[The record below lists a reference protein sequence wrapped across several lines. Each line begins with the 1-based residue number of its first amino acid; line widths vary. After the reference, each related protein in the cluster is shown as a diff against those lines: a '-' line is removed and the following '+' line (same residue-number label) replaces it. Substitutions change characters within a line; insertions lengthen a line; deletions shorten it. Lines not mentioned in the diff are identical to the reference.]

1 MYFPIADVTISPI
14 LLMGVGFLVGIL
26 GGFFGVGGGFLAGPM
41 MFWAGVPMNFVIG
54 TDLAHMTGKS
64 IVATHRHRTLGHVDM
79 KLGMY
84 MVMGTIVGV
93 EIGARFIE
101 ALQDTGAIDI
111 TIGVTYIVILVCISI
126 FTGWESIRAIQ
137 MVRTDQIDVQD
148 AVGFKGLSK
157 RIRAVNIPPM
167 VSFPVSG
174 IESISIWMVLGVGFF
189 TGIAGWQPGC
199 WWGFYQDADAYLCF
213 RHSNPCRCRNRL
225 VRNYILFRFWH
236 NYPCLKRKRGYI
248 NGVGYAYR
256 GSNRGPDRRNGN
268 PILRWSP
275 HSFGFF
281 FPPYDRSS
289 FSRYPSIGHW
299 NDELRRITRSYE
311 DINLSGE

>member
-1 MYFPIADVTISPI
+1 MYFPIADVTVNPI
-14 LLMGVGFLVGIL
+14 LLISVGFIVGIL

-41 MFWAGVPMNFVIG
+41 MFWTGVPMNFVIG

-64 IVATHRHRTLGHVDM
+64 IVAARRHRALGHVDL

-93 EIGARFIE
+93 EIGARIIE
-101 ALQDTGAIDI
+101 TLQDTGAIDI

-174 IESISIWMVLGVGFF
+174 IESISIWTILGVGFL
-189 TGIAGWQPGC
+189 TGILSGS
-199 WWGFYQDADAYLCF
+199 L
-213 RHSNPCRCRNRL
+213 
-225 VRNYILFRFWH
+225 
-236 NYPCLKRKRGYI
+236 
-248 NGVGYAYR
+248 GVGGGFIRMPMMVYVLGIPTHIAVGTDLFEIIFSSGFGTITHALKGNVDILMALVMQTGAAIGAQIGATATR
-256 GSNRGPDRRNGN
+256 FFAGPKIRLAFSFLPMIGAALVAIRLLGSGMM
-268 PILRWSP
+268 
-275 HSFGFF
+275 H
-281 FPPYDRSS
+281 
-289 FSRYPSIGHW
+289 
-299 NDELRRITRSYE
+299 
-311 DINLSGE
+311 

>member
-1 MYFPIADVTISPI
+1 MYFPIADVTVNPI
-14 LLMGVGFLVGIL
+14 LLISVGFIVGIL

-41 MFWAGVPMNFVIG
+41 MFWTGVPMNFVIG

-64 IVATHRHRTLGHVDM
+64 IVAARRHRALGHVDL

-93 EIGARFIE
+93 EIGARIIE
-101 ALQDTGAIDI
+101 TLQDTGAIDI

-174 IESISIWMVLGVGFF
+174 IESISIWTILGVGFL
-189 TGIAGWQPGC
+189 TGILSGS
-199 WWGFYQDADAYLCF
+199 L
-213 RHSNPCRCRNRL
+213 
-225 VRNYILFRFWH
+225 
-236 NYPCLKRKRGYI
+236 
-248 NGVGYAYR
+248 GVGGGFIRMPMMVYVLGIPTHIAVGTDLFEIIFSSGFGTITHALKGNVDILMALVMQTGAAIGAQIGASATR
-256 GSNRGPDRRNGN
+256 FFAGPKIRLAFSFLPMIGAALVAIRLLGSGMM
-268 PILRWSP
+268 
-275 HSFGFF
+275 H
-281 FPPYDRSS
+281 
-289 FSRYPSIGHW
+289 
-299 NDELRRITRSYE
+299 
-311 DINLSGE
+311 